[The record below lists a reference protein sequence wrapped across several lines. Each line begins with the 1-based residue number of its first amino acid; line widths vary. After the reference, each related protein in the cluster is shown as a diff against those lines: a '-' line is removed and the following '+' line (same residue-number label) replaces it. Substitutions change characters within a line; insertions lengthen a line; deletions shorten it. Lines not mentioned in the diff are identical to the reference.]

1 MRFAKLRI
9 TKRNRTGGEK
19 EIEREWESLYGNKE
33 VDISGRIDQLNDL
46 RFKIQS
52 VNKNWPVERRRGGFW
67 EIEYR
72 VWGRKFRKKK
82 LIIHTMTMREN

>member
-52 VNKNWPVERRRGGFW
+52 VNKNSP
-67 EIEYR
+67 
-72 VWGRKFRKKK
+72 
-82 LIIHTMTMREN
+82 REKSDGILENEMPCIRNGAPEEET